1 MASYAAKTKE
11 SYQNI
16 IKEVISQIQEQ
27 NSQGNI
33 EIDEQVLKILKQKWE
48 DKLEN
53 IFSQNPNTVVKEDE

>member
-33 EIDEQVLKILKQKWE
+33 EIDEQVLKILKQVRVL
-48 DKLEN
+48 D
-53 IFSQNPNTVVKEDE
+53 FSVGQSNTS